1 LKSLKIPH
9 DKSEGDSSRNSKKTK
24 SIMITSK
31 YSNKDYIKQKTKLSY
46 ISSKSDI
53 KKSSSKTDTVEKKAT
68 PVVNEKSNDR
78 RIIYNSTPDSEC
90 FESAVSSKNNVPKDL
105 KMKKN
110 KSMNADDLE
119 LINMIYHQVEE

>member
-1 LKSLKIPH
+1 MKSLKIPL

-68 PVVNEKSNDR
+68 PIVNEKSNDR
-78 RIIYNSTPDSEC
+78 RIICSTPDSEC
-90 FESAVSSKNNVPKDL
+90 FESVISSKNNAPKDF
-105 KMKKN
+105 KIKKE
-110 KSMNADDLE
+110 KSMNADDLV
-119 LINMIYHQVEE
+119 LINMIYEQVEE

>member
-1 LKSLKIPH
+1 MVHESDSSKSLNSVKTKEI
-9 DKSEGDSSRNSKKTK
+9 DLSRNSKRTK

-68 PVVNEKSNDR
+68 PAVHENITEK
-78 RIIYNSTPDSEC
+78 RIIYNSTPESMTPLPESEDFDSIG
-90 FESAVSSKNNVPKDL
+90 S
-105 KMKKN
+105 N
-110 KSMNADDLE
+110 KQS
-119 LINMIYHQVEE
+119 I